1 MTKLQMKKLLTM
13 AALAGSLSV
22 ATMAEANAWTRSGT
36 VTGPNGNTVT
46 RSGSGGC
53 AGGVCTGTRTTTGP
67 RGNSVTRSGVA
78 TRGYVGPYRYRG
90 YRYGGVAA
98 GAAVGAAVGAAAATS
113 VYVAPAPAYVAAP
126 VVYVPRAYY
135 YPGYYYGPRPYNY
148 PRTLAYYRPY

>member
-36 VTGPNGNTVT
+36 VTGPNGNSVT

-78 TRGYVGPYRYRG
+78 TRGYVGPYYRG

-126 VVYVPRAYY
+126 VVYAPRAYY
-135 YPGYYYGPRPYNY
+135 YPGYYYGPRPYYY